1 MAIDWAAFY
10 VEHRR
15 ALVTYALAL
24 TGNSAAAHD
33 LLHDVLLRLLREN
46 ATPSQPR
53 AFVLRCLRNRAIDLR
68 RSAGPRPESIDG
80 VQVAL
85 FDDTASEPQ
94 THEQIQR
101 VQAALAKL
109 VDGPREVIV
118 LKIFADLK
126 FQEIADV
133 LNRPMGTVTS
143 QYSRGLDLLRQ
154 DLEEAINAARR

>member
-1 MAIDWAAFY
+1 MALDWAAFY

-15 ALVTYALAL
+15 ALVTYSLAL

-33 LLHDVLLRLLREN
+33 LLHDVLLRLLHEN
-46 ATPSQPR
+46 ATPTHPR
-53 AFVLRCLRNRAIDLR
+53 AFVLRCLRNRAIDLH